1 MDELEKRAS
10 DFAQQAHAG
19 QEYGT
24 GNFHERH
31 LARVVATLRRFGV
44 DDPVLLAAA
53 WLHDTVE
60 DTEVTEDDIRREF
73 GDDVGDLVWRLTDEA
88 GGNRKERHR
97 LTHLKI
103 RGRPEA
109 VRVKLAD
116 RIANVESS
124 LEERTHLRG
133 MYRAEHPAFREHLWR
148 AGEWEE
154 MWAHLDSLIR
164 QTGSHAEERRGN

>member
-1 MDELEKRAS
+1 LNGETGVDELEQRASAFAKRAH
-10 DFAQQAHAG
+10 QG
-19 QEYGT
+19 QEYSDGD
-24 GNFHERH
+24 FHDRH

-44 DDPVLLAAA
+44 ADPVLLAAA

-60 DTEVTEDDIRREF
+60 DTPTTVEDIRHAF
-73 GDDVGDLVWRLTDEA
+73 GDDVADLVWRLTDET
-88 GGNRKERHR
+88 GRNRKERHH

-124 LEERTHLRG
+124 IEQRSHLFG
-133 MYRAEHPAFREHLWR
+133 MYRGEHAQFRLDLWR
-148 AGEWEE
+148 DGEWQE
-154 MWAHLDSLIR
+154 MWQVL
-164 QTGSHAEERRGN
+164 EELLGNRRV